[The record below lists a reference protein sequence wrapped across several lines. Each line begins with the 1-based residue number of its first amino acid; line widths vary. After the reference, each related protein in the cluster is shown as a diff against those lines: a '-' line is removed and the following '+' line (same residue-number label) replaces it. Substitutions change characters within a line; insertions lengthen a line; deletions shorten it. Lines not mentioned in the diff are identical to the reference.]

1 MSLMVWLPL
10 NGDLKNQGLSGIS
23 LNSSSTP
30 VYDNNGKIGKCYS
43 TSTFLYNDNF
53 TELSEGIFSIA
64 YWVKYTSFPQYN
76 EYCVSLNGT
85 SSADYMFMV
94 GVQTTS
100 GLLSVNAASSGT
112 SLSLNKWYH
121 VAYTYNGTIGTLYL
135 NGTKIKTWTDFVCNK
150 AATHLTING
159 RYGSRPLH
167 SGSYL
172 NDVRIYDHC
181 LSAKEVKEIS
191 KGLVL
196 HFPMKDEYIEN
207 TTNISSQTSK
217 GGWDNSGA
225 AVRET
230 NNADLIK
237 TAPYPDNVYSIKV
250 TTAGNCALTFGTTTT
265 NVPSKTLTCSVYCY
279 LSGTQENNSVY
290 IRSTKS
296 DGSLGVFEYNG
307 TTNTTQ
313 WPKDRWIRLEK
324 TITLASTE
332 TTIYFCTYA
341 NSLNNIRAFSGWQI
355 EEKDHATPFTKTS
368 RNDSTVYDCSGY
380 GHNGQ
385 KEGNIICSS
394 NTPKNEVCYYFNGTD
409 STNTLTGAAYLTA
422 GLPLPASSALTV
434 SWWGK
439 ITKYA
444 RGGIFETTSA
454 TSDYVNGTDYN
465 TTAFANWDATFGV
478 YNGSTR
484 INLYTNMGI
493 PNSSWQLNTITFDG
507 TNVKYY
513 KNGALVS
520 TNALSGTLPAF
531 NGIKIGIGKAGG
543 VYRQIQQY
551 VSDFRIYTTA
561 LSADDVKELYQIPI
575 VIDKSGDIFSSEFIE
590 EIKPEFHKN
599 GIVEGTLWEREE
611 PFSLMKNNIPF
622 KENLFKNSNNFGL
635 TGSDYPSV
643 STRTVGKV
651 VVSSNSVGNAYAW
664 IQGTIEGGMTS
675 IFNSTKTMTFSIDIK
690 VENVTN
696 ANAHGLISI
705 DYRKDDH
712 SALIQTK
719 RELIMDG
726 KWHRYI
732 LPITANN
739 GGQTRS
745 IISLADFQNLNGATI
760 YYKNIKYEEGA
771 TGSPWCPSKSE
782 GFTSNMT
789 TMVAPIS
796 ANQFYEV

>member
-10 NGDLKNQGLSGIS
+10 NGDLTNQGLSNITVSASGAVVNAS
-23 LNSSSTP
+23 
-30 VYDNNGKIGKCYS
+30 GKIGSCYS
-43 TSTFLYNDNF
+43 FDGSDDYISLIGDSINNCFKGG
-53 TELSEGIFSIA
+53 SQPFSIA
-64 YWVKYTSFPQYN
+64 FWVYRADATRGVVLGDYGLTNGINFNFELNTAHQFRFYWN
-76 EYCVSLNGT
+76 
-85 SSADYMFMV
+85 SSPDKVFSTGITPSAW
-94 GVQTTS
+94 S
-100 GLLSVNAASSGT
+100 HIAL
-112 SLSLNKWYH
+112 
-121 VAYTYNGTIGTLYL
+121 TYNGTAMKYYINGILKETYTMTLGTRSKASGAAWYLGRDNRVGTAAL
-135 NGTKIKTWTDFVCNK
+135 NG
-150 AATHLTING
+150 
-159 RYGSRPLH
+159 R
-167 SGSYL
+167 L

-196 HFPMKDEYIEN
+196 HFPMRDEYIEN
-207 TTNISSQTSK
+207 TTNISSQTNK

-225 AVRET
+225 SVRET

-279 LSGTQENNSVY
+279 LSGTQENNSIY

-296 DGSLGVFEYNG
+296 DSSLGAFEYNG

-355 EEKDHATPFTKTS
+355 EEKDHATPFTKNS

-385 KEGNIICSS
+385 KGGNIICSS
-394 NTPKNEVCYYFNGTD
+394 NTPKNEVCYYFNGTTV
-409 STNTLTGAAYLTA
+409 SSNTLTGAVYVTA

-439 ITKYA
+439 ITKYGL
-444 RGGIFETTSA
+444 GGIFETTA
-454 TSDYVNGTDYN
+454 YTSDYVNGTDYN
-465 TTAFANWDATFGV
+465 TTAIANWDAIFSV
-478 YNGSTR
+478 FNGSSR
-484 INLYTNMGI
+484 INLYSSMGI

-551 VSDFRIYTTA
+551 VSDFRIYVTA
-561 LSADDVKELYQIPI
+561 LSAEEVKELYQIPI
-575 VIDKSGDIFSSEFIE
+575 SVDKSGKAFAMEFIE
-590 EIKPEFHKN
+590 DQKPEFHKN
-599 GIVEGTLWEREE
+599 G
-611 PFSLMKNNIPF
+611 
-622 KENLFKNSNNFGL
+622 
-635 TGSDYPSV
+635 
-643 STRTVGKV
+643 
-651 VVSSNSVGNAYAW
+651 
-664 IQGTIEGGMTS
+664 TIE
-675 IFNSTKTMTFSIDIK
+675 NSYIHENEADDSDSLTTFHIGKTKTF
-690 VENVTN
+690 
-696 ANAHGLISI
+696 
-705 DYRKDDH
+705 
-712 SALIQTK
+712 
-719 RELIMDG
+719 
-726 KWHRYI
+726 
-732 LPITANN
+732 
-739 GGQTRS
+739 
-745 IISLADFQNLNGATI
+745 
-760 YYKNIKYEEGA
+760 
-771 TGSPWCPSKSE
+771 
-782 GFTSNMT
+782 
-789 TMVAPIS
+789 
-796 ANQFYEV
+796 ANQIYEI